1 MKFELLVNLTGI
13 IVCKEQAEMLSDAW
27 EQDQSR
33 LAEEKRKKK
42 EKIVLKRWESLVKK
56 LLIREKLKEK
66 YGKNFYPYAI
76 KI

>member
-1 MKFELLVNLTGI
+1 
-13 IVCKEQAEMLSDAW
+13 MLSDAW

>member
-1 MKFELLVNLTGI
+1 MLT
-13 IVCKEQAEMLSDAW
+13 DAW

-42 EKIVLKRWESLVKK
+42 ETAVVKRWESLVKK

-66 YGKNFYPYAI
+66 YGKNCAR
-76 KI
+76 